1 MTSLTDDEIKVSTE
15 SLQGCGIHLVPVT
28 RIRIKVG
35 MLFCKSLKRLV
46 GTAGW
51 THCRTEVTEEN
62 FREEGLCQVD
72 EAMLRMAFGLLQ
84 P

>member
-46 GTAGW
+46 GTARW

-62 FREEGLCQVD
+62 FAKRAFAKSMKLC
-72 EAMLRMAFGLLQ
+72 
-84 P
+84 